1 MRSVWRV
8 VVGVKKGREI
18 IMESK
23 SLMQEHDKTV
33 ESPEVVKLSHEL
45 TYRRYLMNRDQAR
58 NFYKEISVSEYIALH
73 NIQQTGETMD
83 IYSGR
88 TYLKDLADK
97 MQLSIRKTSKMIGK
111 LRDRG
116 LVVWSHDGNGSEGT
130 YVTITDSGKK
140 LLNQQEEVLK
150 EYYGRV
156 IQKYGKENLIQLLQL
171 MKQLETVMSSEMEG
185 MEEMADDGADE

>member
-1 MRSVWRV
+1 MFVWRV

-23 SLMQEHDKTV
+23 SLMQEHDKRV
-33 ESPEVVKLSHEL
+33 ENPEIVKLSHEL

-58 NFYKEISVSEYIALH
+58 SFYKELSVSEYIALH

-185 MEEMADDGADE
+185 MEEMADDGEDE

>member
-1 MRSVWRV
+1 
-8 VVGVKKGREI
+8 
-18 IMESK
+18 MESK
-23 SLMQEHDKTV
+23 SLMQEQNKRV
-33 ESPEVVKLSHEL
+33 ENPEIAKLSNEL
-45 TYRRYLMNRDQAR
+45 TYRRYLMNKDQVR
-58 NFYKEISVSEYIALH
+58 SFYKELSVSEYIALH
-73 NIQQTGETMD
+73 NIQQTGEIMD

-97 MQLSIRKTSKMIGK
+97 MQLSIRKTSKMVGK

-130 YVTITDSGKK
+130 YVTITDSGKN
-140 LLNQQEEVLK
+140 LLEQQETVLK

-156 IQKYGKENLIQLLQL
+156 IEKYGKENLIQLLQL

-185 MEEMADDGADE
+185 MEGSGDDDGTDE